1 MCANTLVSPFD
12 GSSKDTVKK
21 QDHLKEED
29 KCLEGSWEGA
39 YITPEGD
46 HPAWEWAGKTHLVL
60 DP

>member
-29 KCLEGSWEGA
+29 KCLEGS
-39 YITPEGD
+39 
-46 HPAWEWAGKTHLVL
+46 
-60 DP
+60 